1 MATREREIPRY
12 LVSSKYIWAMITFIV
27 VFSALFMIVYD
38 PYSVAVWFTTEDTL
52 KFSFTVLFYVAS
64 IVVLIISR
72 SVMYALQDRLRIT
85 IMRYIWWLMA
95 ENFVISLLY
104 TVITITLFPVEGTT
118 APDIGVRALFCV
130 TMILAIPNGLVSFY
144 AAYRAKCEDLEANQ
158 YELHRLNDEYQRL
171 KSLKELELKA
181 AMEAY
186 KQTPRERA
194 PAMIQLHDTNGTLR
208 LTVNVDALYML
219 EAEDNYIKVYY
230 KHNDKIATYMLRCRT
245 SALEKSLEGTVFV
258 RCHRSYIVNINKIT
272 VMGEESRI
280 HYVVLDDESIKRI
293 PVSRSYY
300 ENLLRAIDALRITP
314 AEHPSE

>member
-1 MATREREIPRY
+1 
-12 LVSSKYIWAMITFIV
+12 MITFIV

-85 IMRYIWWLMA
+85 IMRYLWWLMV

-130 TMILAIPNGLVSFY
+130 TMILAIPNGLVLFY

-186 KQTPRERA
+186 KQTPRERT

-300 ENLLRAIDALRITP
+300 ENLLRAIDAQRITP

>member
-1 MATREREIPRY
+1 
-12 LVSSKYIWAMITFIV
+12 MITFIV

-104 TVITITLFPVEGTT
+104 TAITITLFPVEGTT

-186 KQTPRERA
+186 KQTPRERT

-280 HYVVLDDESIKRI
+280 HYVVLDDKSIKRI

-300 ENLLRAIDALRITP
+300 ENLLRAIDAQRITP

>member
-1 MATREREIPRY
+1 
-12 LVSSKYIWAMITFIV
+12 MITFIV

-85 IMRYIWWLMA
+85 IMRYMWWLMA

-104 TVITITLFPVEGTT
+104 TIITITLFPVEGTT

-130 TMILAIPNGLVSFY
+130 TMILAIPNGLVLFY

-186 KQTPRERA
+186 KQTPRERT

-280 HYVVLDDESIKRI
+280 HYVVLDDESIKQI

-300 ENLLRAIDALRITP
+300 ENLLRAIDAQRITP

>member
-1 MATREREIPRY
+1 
-12 LVSSKYIWAMITFIV
+12 MITFIV
-27 VFSALFMIVYD
+27 VFSALFMIIYD

-186 KQTPRERA
+186 KQTPRERT

-300 ENLLRAIDALRITP
+300 ENLLRAIDAQRITP